1 MNDGDEWSWWM
12 MLMNDADVEPDEWS
26 WWIML
31 MIDADEWINNFKS
44 TSKYIIVIPICY
56 RDGAFKSLFWVLFD
70 PGHPELVGC
79 KRDIAGTLGLCLW
92 GLYQIINVVVLLNIC
107 VALMNNTMMM
117 IESNKENIWK
127 FYRTDAWL
135 LFIDDVNLP
144 IPFNLWSIFINQ
156 LYRWAG
162 YEKDQRDLSRKKSK
176 YFFFYDDSI
185 WHLD

>member
-1 MNDGDEWSWWM
+1 
-12 MLMNDADVEPDEWS
+12 
-26 WWIML
+26 
-31 MIDADEWINNFKS
+31 
-44 TSKYIIVIPICY
+44 
-56 RDGAFKSLFWVLFD
+56 
-70 PGHPELVGC
+70 
-79 KRDIAGTLGLCLW
+79 
-92 GLYQIINVVVLLNIC
+92 
-107 VALMNNTMMM
+107 MNNTMMM

-185 WHLD
+185 WTIFCCRYMTLVAKLVDRYLIFVEDSRANTANGETLDHFKKEMEDAISSKENNHFEL